1 MCSFWKTRL
10 LILIVAGSGLGGS
23 AMRTGANY
31 STWWNGGLRTIPYFH
46 NMIGLLTEIIGDPT
60 PMQVSLVAS
69 KQLPSGDWPLPV
81 APQTWHY
88 RQSIDYEMENN
99 RAVLDDAAPGNACH
113 ITFKSDAGGIDVV
126 LGQADECRY
135 YCGMRASFDGRYLVP
150 ASGCRNSE
158 RKAAQGRFARLYGA
172 KDYQG
177 AFAALQPVLSD
188 CAPTLFWFEE
198 AQIRNDLSVTLYH
211 LGRKDACVAVL
222 KPTIDAHGTSEEAL
236 RDELP
241 PSDFEGFLPLAKAA
255 WHNAKLCSQK

>member
-1 MCSFWKTRL
+1 MRFNKIACAVLLSIGFGRAIAAEPAPGEYIAQHGWGDLSVTRKADGKLHFSIKSFGVNGHSCD
-10 LILIVAGSGLGGS
+10 ID
-23 AMRTGANY
+23 GAI
-31 STWWNGGLRTIPYFH
+31 R
-46 NMIGLLTEIIGDPT
+46 
-60 PMQVSLVAS
+60 
-69 KQLPSGDWPLPV
+69 
-81 APQTWHY
+81 
-88 RQSIDYEMENN
+88 NN
-99 RAVLDDAAPGNACH
+99 KAVLDDLAPGSSCQVA
-113 ITFKSDAGGIDVV
+113 FKPGAGGIDVV
-126 LGQADECRY
+126 LGQPDDCRY